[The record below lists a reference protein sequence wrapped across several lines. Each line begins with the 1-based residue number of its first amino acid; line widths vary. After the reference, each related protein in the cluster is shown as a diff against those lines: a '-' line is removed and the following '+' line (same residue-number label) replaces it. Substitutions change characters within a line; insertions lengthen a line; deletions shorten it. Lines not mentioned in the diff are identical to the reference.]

1 MSSKVRLSLGCEKRP
16 KSPTLSTNALSY
28 QQNKGFP
35 PYLLAFNSNP
45 YKFVI
50 GIKLFLTTINLITL

>member
-1 MSSKVRLSLGCEKRP
+1 MLCEVRLPLGCEKRK
-16 KSPTLSTNALSY
+16 KSPTLSTNTLSY
-28 QQNKGFP
+28 QQKQGLT

-50 GIKLFLTTINLITL
+50 GLKIV